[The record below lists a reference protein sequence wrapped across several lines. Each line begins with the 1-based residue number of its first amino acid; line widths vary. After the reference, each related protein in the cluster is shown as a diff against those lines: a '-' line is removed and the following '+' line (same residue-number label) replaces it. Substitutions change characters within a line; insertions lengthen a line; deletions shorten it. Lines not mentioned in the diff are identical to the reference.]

1 MGFQLKVPEAAAA
14 KADRLI
20 QRHQKEGNP
29 GVEQHKEKDGGND
42 GKGFAGHF
50 RPQDAGGK
58 VQHALENAF
67 HQGLKAARHHR
78 PPPRPQDEKQDDK
91 EAGHPSGKEGIGN
104 GELGNAQ
111 GGKVMFRVT
120 MVVGRRIRR
129 GMFGIRRVSRGM
141 LGGGFFG
148 CRVMGIRI
156 PQAAFHGGKG
166 KDRLRREMNLRLRQ
180 EGPFQPEHSGA
191 NGAHYEPGD

>member
-1 MGFQLKVPEAAAA
+1 MGFQLKIPEAAAA
-14 KADRLI
+14 KPYRLI

-29 GVEQHKEKDGGND
+29 GVEQHKEKDGGD
-42 GKGFAGHF
+42 HRKGFAGHF

-58 VQHALENAF
+58 VQHALKNAF
-67 HQGLKAARHHR
+67 HQGLKAARRHR

-91 EAGHPSGKEGIGN
+91 EAGNPGGKEGIGN
-104 GELGNAQ
+104 GELGKAQ
-111 GGKVMFRVT
+111 GGKVVFLVT

-129 GMFGIRRVSRGM
+129 MFGIRRSGGGM
-141 LGGGFFG
+141 VGGGFFR

-191 NGAHYEPGD
+191 NGPHYEPGD